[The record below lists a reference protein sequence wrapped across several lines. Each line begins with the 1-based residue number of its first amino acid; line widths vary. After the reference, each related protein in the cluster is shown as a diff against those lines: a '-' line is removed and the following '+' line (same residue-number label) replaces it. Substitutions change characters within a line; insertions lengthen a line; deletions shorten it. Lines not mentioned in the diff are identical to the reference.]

1 MSIMV
6 ETTIPCYVWKML
18 TWLYCES
25 ILTYLTNKSKCLY
38 QTKKRSNKDLIYHVY
53 LPNRIFGSYSEQKI
67 ILLYAVNTQRPLLFC
82 IDVWVSHNNNIH
94 RDEEQR
100 WVKLNNNEFEK
111 HFPGF
116 QPQVK

>member
-1 MSIMV
+1 MQI
-6 ETTIPCYVWKML
+6 
-18 TWLYCES
+18 
-25 ILTYLTNKSKCLY
+25 
-38 QTKKRSNKDLIYHVY
+38 
-53 LPNRIFGSYSEQKI
+53 
-67 ILLYAVNTQRPLLFC
+67 PLLFC